1 MTQTTNTA
9 RYAMARTTRL
19 TFGDADRRIR
29 ETLQEEGFG
38 VLTEIDVRATL
49 QKKLGVEITPYVI
62 LGACNP
68 TLALQAIS
76 AEPDVGLLLPCNVVV
91 RELPEGGT
99 MIEALDPTVQLEI
112 ASNER
117 LRALSLQV
125 RDRLQRAVD
134 RAAAG

>member
-9 RYAMARTTRL
+9 RYAMARTTSL

-91 RELPEGGT
+91 RELPTGGT

>member
-1 MTQTTNTA
+1 MSQIPPTA
-9 RYAMARTTRL
+9 RYAMARITSL
-19 TFGDADRRIR
+19 SFAEADRRIR
-29 ETLQEEGFG
+29 ERLQDEGFG
-38 VLTEIDVRATL
+38 VLTEIDVRATVH
-49 QKKLGVEITPYVI
+49 KKLGVEIAPYVI

-68 TLALQAIS
+68 ALALQAIS

-99 MIEALDPTVQLEI
+99 MIEALDPSVQLEI
-112 ASNER
+112 AANDR

-125 RDRLQRAVD
+125 RDRLERAVT